1 MKSTNRKIE
10 KTLAWIA
17 NIILISVVILM
28 CTGYFKRQLEGI
40 FLTPEFVRFSFSS
53 WIETFV
59 LYTGMEFY
67 SMIEF
72 FIIIIKLS
80 ALLIVLIALLATF
93 TMKYRIFSGVLFL
106 LLAIAIA
113 GITSG
118 VAVPVYLL
126 YFIVAIMLFVRKG

>member
-1 MKSTNRKIE
+1 MKSINRKIE

-17 NIILISVVILM
+17 NIILILVVILM
-28 CTGYFKRQLEGI
+28 YTGFFKRELEAI
-40 FLTPEFVRFSFSS
+40 FLTPEFVRFSLSS
-53 WIETFV
+53 FADTFF
-59 LYTGMEFY
+59 LYTKIDSY
-67 SMIEF
+67 RLIEF

-80 ALLIVLIALLATF
+80 ALLTALLALLATF
-93 TMKYRIFSGVLFL
+93 TMKHRIFSGVLFL
-106 LLAIAIA
+106 LLAITIA

>member
-28 CTGYFKRQLEGI
+28 YTGYFKRQLEGVFI
-40 FLTPEFVRFSFSS
+40 TPEFVKFSFSS
-53 WIETFV
+53 YIETFL
-59 LYTGMEFY
+59 LYTRMEY
-67 SMIEF
+67 YRLIEF

-80 ALLIVLIALLATF
+80 ALLIALIALLATF

-106 LLAIAIA
+106 LLAIAIV

-126 YFIVAIMLFVRKG
+126 YFIVAIMLFARKV

>member
-28 CTGYFKRQLEGI
+28 YTGFFKRQLEAI
-40 FLTPEFVRFSFSS
+40 FLTPEFVKFSLSS
-53 WIETFV
+53 FV
-59 LYTGMEFY
+59 DSFFLYTKIDGY
-67 SMIEF
+67 SLIEF
-72 FIIIIKLS
+72 FIIIIKFS
-80 ALLIVLIALLATF
+80 TLLTALIALLATF
-93 TMKYRIFSGVLFL
+93 TMKHRIFSGVLFL
-106 LLAIAIA
+106 FLAIMLA

>member
-28 CTGYFKRQLEGI
+28 YMGYFKRQLEGVFI
-40 FLTPEFVRFSFSS
+40 TPEFVKFSFSS
-53 WIETFV
+53 YIETFL
-59 LYTGMEFY
+59 LYTRMEY
-67 SMIEF
+67 CRLIEF
-72 FIIIIKLS
+72 FIILIKLS
-80 ALLIVLIALLATF
+80 ALLIALIALLATF

-106 LLAIAIA
+106 LLAIAIV

-126 YFIVAIMLFVRKG
+126 YFIVAIMLFARKV

>member
-17 NIILISVVILM
+17 NIILISVVILVY
-28 CTGYFKRQLEGI
+28 TGFFKRQLEAR
-40 FLTPEFVRFSFSS
+40 FLTPEFVRFSLSS
-53 WIETFV
+53 FADTFF
-59 LYTGMEFY
+59 LYTKIDSY
-67 SMIEF
+67 SLIEF

-80 ALLIVLIALLATF
+80 ALLIALLALLATF
-93 TMKYRIFSGVLFL
+93 TMKHRIFSGVLFL
-106 LLAIAIA
+106 FLAIMLA

-126 YFIVAIMLFVRKG
+126 YFIVAIMLFAKKG

>member
-1 MKSTNRKIE
+1 MKSTSRKIE

-17 NIILISVVILM
+17 NIILISVVVLM
-28 CTGYFKRQLEGI
+28 YTGFFDRPLEGI

-67 SMIEF
+67 RMIEI
-72 FIIIIKLS
+72 FIIFIKLS
-80 ALLIVLIALLATF
+80 VLLTAVIALLATF

-118 VAVPVYLL
+118 VAFPVYLL
-126 YFIVAIMLFVRKG
+126 YFIIAIMLFVRKG

>member
-1 MKSTNRKIE
+1 MKSINRKIE

-28 CTGYFKRQLEGI
+28 YTGFFKRQLEAI
-40 FLTPEFVRFSFSS
+40 FLTPEFLRFSLSS
-53 WIETFV
+53 FADTFF
-59 LYTGMEFY
+59 LYTKIDSY
-67 SMIEF
+67 SLIEF

>member
-1 MKSTNRKIE
+1 MKSTSRRIE

-28 CTGYFKRQLEGI
+28 YTGYFKRQLEGI
-40 FLTPEFVRFSFSS
+40 FLTPEFVRLSFSS

-59 LYTGMEFY
+59 LYTRMEY
-67 SMIEF
+67 YRLIGL
-72 FIIIIKLS
+72 FIILIKFS
-80 ALLIVLIALLATF
+80 ALLTAVIALLATF

-118 VAVPVYLL
+118 VAVLVYLL

>member
-1 MKSTNRKIE
+1 MKSINRKIE
-10 KTLAWIA
+10 KTLVWIA

-28 CTGYFKRQLEGI
+28 YTGFFKRQLEAI
-40 FLTPEFVRFSFSS
+40 FLTPEFVRFSLSNFVD
-53 WIETFV
+53 TFF
-59 LYTGMEFY
+59 LYTKIDSY
-67 SMIEF
+67 RLIEF

-80 ALLIVLIALLATF
+80 ALLIALLALLATF

-106 LLAIAIA
+106 LLAITIA

>member
-1 MKSTNRKIE
+1 MKSSSRKIE

-17 NIILISVVILM
+17 NIILILAVVLIFA
-28 CTGYFKRQLEGI
+28 GYFDRSLEGI
-40 FLTPEFVRFSFSS
+40 FLTPEFVRFHYSSLVESFL
-53 WIETFV
+53 I
-59 LYTGMEFY
+59 YTGMEFY
-67 SMIEF
+67 RMIEI
-72 FIIIIKLS
+72 FIILIKLS
-80 ALLIVLIALLATF
+80 ALLMALIALLATF

-106 LLAIAIA
+106 LLAIAIV

>member
-1 MKSTNRKIE
+1 MKSINRKIE

-28 CTGYFKRQLEGI
+28 YTGFFKRQLEAI
-40 FLTPEFVRFSFSS
+40 FLTPEFVRFLLSSFVD
-53 WIETFV
+53 TFF
-59 LYTGMEFY
+59 LYTKIDSY
-67 SMIEF
+67 SLIEF
-72 FIIIIKLS
+72 FIKIIKLS
-80 ALLIVLIALLATF
+80 ALLTALIALLAAF
-93 TMKYRIFSGVLFL
+93 TMKHRIFSGVLFL
-106 LLAIAIA
+106 LLSIMIA

>member
-17 NIILISVVILM
+17 NIILILVVILM
-28 CTGYFKRQLEGI
+28 YTGFFKRQLEAI
-40 FLTPEFVRFSFSS
+40 FLTPEFVRFSLSS
-53 WIETFV
+53 FADTFF
-59 LYTGMEFY
+59 LYTKIDSY
-67 SMIEF
+67 SLIEF

-80 ALLIVLIALLATF
+80 ALLISLIALLATF
-93 TMKYRIFSGVLFL
+93 TMKHRIFSGVLFL
-106 LLAIAIA
+106 LLAITIA

-126 YFIVAIMLFVRKG
+126 YFIVAIMLFARKG

>member
-28 CTGYFKRQLEGI
+28 YTGYFKRQLEAVFI
-40 FLTPEFVRFSFSS
+40 TPEFVKFSFSS
-53 WIETFV
+53 YIETFL
-59 LYTGMEFY
+59 LYTRMEY
-67 SMIEF
+67 YRLIEF
-72 FIIIIKLS
+72 FIILIKLS
-80 ALLIVLIALLATF
+80 ALLIALIALLATF
-93 TMKYRIFSGVLFL
+93 TMKYRIFSGMLFL
-106 LLAIAIA
+106 LLAIAIV

-126 YFIVAIMLFVRKG
+126 YFIVAIMLFARKV

>member
-28 CTGYFKRQLEGI
+28 YTGFFKRQLEAI
-40 FLTPEFVRFSFSS
+40 FLTPEFLRFSLSS
-53 WIETFV
+53 FADTFF
-59 LYTGMEFY
+59 LYTKIDSY
-67 SMIEF
+67 RLIEF

-80 ALLIVLIALLATF
+80 ALLIALLALLATF
-93 TMKYRIFSGVLFL
+93 TMKHRIFSGVLFL
-106 LLAIAIA
+106 FLAIMLA

>member
-28 CTGYFKRQLEGI
+28 YTGYFKRQLEGVFI
-40 FLTPEFVRFSFSS
+40 TPEFVKFSFSS
-53 WIETFV
+53 YIETFL
-59 LYTGMEFY
+59 LYTRMEY
-67 SMIEF
+67 YRLIEF
-72 FIIIIKLS
+72 FIILIKLS
-80 ALLIVLIALLATF
+80 ALLIALIALLATF

-106 LLAIAIA
+106 LLAIAIV

-126 YFIVAIMLFVRKG
+126 YFIVAIMLFARKV